1 MPIVLLLP
9 LLASRRPRLPPA
21 VAPEPGLPPALP
33 QGSSGDV
40 VAVDAAV
47 VAQLWLRAAGLIV
60 PCWCCERT
68 SRTCPAVQ
76 QPVQQPQS
84 RSVAAAAA
92 AVSPAMET
100 ENSETGDEVD

>member
-1 MPIVLLLP
+1 MPRPRTAAEAAVPIVLLLP

-68 SRTCPAVQ
+68 SRTCPAVTQ
-76 QPVQQPQS
+76 CS
-84 RSVAAAAA
+84 RS
-92 AVSPAMET
+92 SSSSQPGGH
-100 ENSETGDEVD
+100 GD

>member
-1 MPIVLLLP
+1 MPRPRTAAEAAVPIVLLLP

-68 SRTCPAVQ
+68 SRTCPARWRF
-76 QPVQQPQS
+76 S
-84 RSVAAAAA
+84 ICGAL
-92 AVSPAMET
+92 
-100 ENSETGDEVD
+100 